1 MDHMIGRSLGKYQ
14 IIEPL
19 GEGGM
24 ATVYKAF
31 DPGLERYVAIKIIRA
46 INQIDSDFLIRFQ
59 REARALAKLD
69 HPYILKVLDYGE
81 ENGIPY
87 LVMPYVAH
95 GTLKQ
100 YIHKRFGYQ
109 KALEIILPIAEA
121 LGYAHR
127 RKIIHRDI
135 KPANIL
141 FGESGEPILSDFGI
155 AKMLDAGEQTQLTGT
170 GLGIGTPAYMAPEQ
184 WNGIA
189 DERTDIYA
197 LGIVLY
203 ELITGRCP
211 FQADTPAAILIK
223 QVQDPLP
230 RPISFVPDLPESVEA
245 LLFKALSKD
254 PALRFQ
260 SMDDFIQGMNAVLQG
275 KPVEYALPTQVQI
288 NAGATQIAPKPTL
301 EASQVQK
308 LENTPTKKQKWLP
321 FTIGGGLLLVTGC
334 VIAVLVFSLSN
345 LDLFKGKEPTTVVD
359 SQRTAAPSGLGIEN
373 PSENTQSVET
383 TPIPQTTNTTMV
395 VLTNTPSSVS
405 VIEGMPEDIPIF
417 TPNNGDV
424 TKTTVEGT
432 LMFTYSTNVDRMI
445 VNSFIQEKMEGLNW
459 ELVSTSE
466 MTAQEATMFAF
477 LKDNRNIVITVSTYQ
492 EDQTYLQFIISNQD
506 G

>member
-1 MDHMIGRSLGKYQ
+1 MDQMIGRSLGKYQ
-14 IIEPL
+14 IVEPL

-24 ATVYKAF
+24 ASVYKAF
-31 DPGLERYVAIKIIRA
+31 DPSLERYVAIKIIRA
-46 INQIDSDFLIRFQ
+46 MNQIDSDFLIRFK

-81 ENGIPY
+81 ENDLPY

-100 YIHKRFGYQ
+100 YINKRIGYE
-109 KALEIILPIAEA
+109 KAIEIILPIAEA
-121 LGYAHR
+121 LSYAHN

-141 FGESGEPILSDFGI
+141 FGESEEPILSDFGI

-230 RPISFVPDLPESVEA
+230 RPTKFIPDLPENVEA
-245 LLFKALSKD
+245 LLFKALAKE

-260 SMDDFIQGMNAVLQG
+260 SMQEFIHGMSSVLHG
-275 KPVEYALPTQVQI
+275 RPVDYALPTQVHTD
-288 NAGATQIAPKPTL
+288 AGITQIATKPVSEPILTKP
-301 EASQVQK
+301 EEKS
-308 LENTPTKKQKWLP
+308 KKQKWL
-321 FTIGGGLLLVTGC
+321 
-334 VIAVLVFSLSN
+334 
-345 LDLFKGKEPTTVVD
+345 D
-359 SQRTAAPSGLGIEN
+359 
-373 PSENTQSVET
+373 
-383 TPIPQTTNTTMV
+383 
-395 VLTNTPSSVS
+395 
-405 VIEGMPEDIPIF
+405 
-417 TPNNGDV
+417 
-424 TKTTVEGT
+424 
-432 LMFTYSTNVDRMI
+432 
-445 VNSFIQEKMEGLNW
+445 
-459 ELVSTSE
+459 
-466 MTAQEATMFAF
+466 
-477 LKDNRNIVITVSTYQ
+477 
-492 EDQTYLQFIISNQD
+492 
-506 G
+506 

>member
-1 MDHMIGRSLGKYQ
+1 MIGRSLGKYQ
-14 IIEPL
+14 IIEKL

-24 ATVYKAF
+24 ATVYKAY
-31 DPGLERYVAIKIIRA
+31 DPSLERYVAIKVIRA
-46 INQIDSDFLIRFQ
+46 MNQIDSDFLIRFQ

-81 ENGIPY
+81 EGGIPY
-87 LVMPYVAH
+87 LVMPFVAH

-100 YIHKRFGYQ
+100 YINKRIGFK
-109 KALEIILPIAEA
+109 KAIEIIIPIAEA
-121 LGYAHR
+121 LSYAHK

-155 AKMLDAGEQTQLTGT
+155 AKMLDAGDQTQLTGT

-184 WNGIA
+184 WNGVV

-230 RPISFVPDLPESVEA
+230 RPKNFIPDLPENVET
-245 LLFKALSKD
+245 LLFKALAKDSKF
-254 PALRFQ
+254 RFQ
-260 SMDDFIQGMNAVLQG
+260 NMQDFVEAMNTVLLG
-275 KPVEYALPTQVQI
+275 RPVDYALPTQLHIPVAEKQI
-288 NAGATQIAPKPTL
+288 SSYKPSDNRLTNQKAGKNDNR
-301 EASQVQK
+301 K
-308 LENTPTKKQKWLP
+308 KWLP
-321 FTIGGGLLLVTGC
+321 VVIGGGVLLVVSC
-334 VIAVLVFSLSN
+334 VVLILIFSLSN
-345 LDLFKGKEPTTVVD
+345 LDFFKGKEPTLI
-359 SQRTAAPSGLGIEN
+359 AEIEN
-373 PSENTQSVET
+373 TPVPTITGEGGNQQITEPSTQLTLTLQATPTEMIVATKTVASVET
-383 TPIPQTTNTTMV
+383 
-395 VLTNTPSSVS
+395 
-405 VIEGMPEDIPIF
+405 IENLPDDIPVF

-424 TKTTVEGT
+424 TITTVEGS
-432 LMFTYSTNVDRMI
+432 LMFSYSTNENRETVLT
-445 VNSFIQEKMEGLNW
+445 FMEDEMTKSNW

-466 MTAQEATMFAF
+466 MAAQGASMKAF
-477 LKDNRNIVITVSTYQ
+477 MKGDRTTVITVSSYQ
-492 EDQTYLQFIISNQD
+492 ETQTYIQLIIADES
-506 G
+506 

>member
-1 MDHMIGRSLGKYQ
+1 MDGMIGKSLGKYQ

-31 DPGLERYVAIKIIRA
+31 DPSLERYVAIKIIRA
-46 INQIDSDFLIRFQ
+46 MNQIDSDFLIRFQ

-81 ENGIPY
+81 ENGVPY
-87 LVMPYVAH
+87 LVMPYVSH

-100 YIHKRFGYQ
+100 YTRTRLPYE
-109 KALEIILPIAEA
+109 KAIDIIIPIAEA
-121 LGYAHR
+121 LSYAHA

-184 WNGIA
+184 WNGTA

-230 RPISFVPDLPESVEA
+230 RPKTFIPELPESVEA
-245 LLFKALSKD
+245 LLFKALAKD
-254 PALRFQ
+254 PTLRFQ
-260 SMDDFIQGMNAVLQG
+260 SMQEFIQGMNAVLHG
-275 KPVEYALPTQVQI
+275 KTISYALPTQVQI
-288 NAGATQIAPKPTL
+288 DPNATQIAGKPTVV
-301 EASQVQK
+301 SQPLQPVADEQK
-308 LENTPTKKQKWLP
+308 KKPKWLP
-321 FTIGGGLLLVTGC
+321 LAIGGGALLVVAC
-334 VIAVLVFSLSN
+334 IVIALVIGISKF
-345 LDLFKGKEPTTVVD
+345 DLFNRSEPTSVVQSDTELPSQQTV
-359 SQRTAAPSGLGIEN
+359 QNEPTQSGLSATTSNVQSMPTGEIL
-373 PSENTQSVET
+373 STNTSQSVD
-383 TPIPQTTNTTMV
+383 
-395 VLTNTPSSVS
+395 
-405 VIEGMPEDIPIF
+405 VIEELPVDIPVF

-424 TKTTVEGT
+424 MKTTNEGT
-432 LMFTYSTNVDRMI
+432 LMISYSTSEESEI
-445 VNSFIQEKMEGLNW
+445 VTTFFTEEMKKQNW
-459 ELVSTSE
+459 NLMSTSE
-466 MTAQEATMFAF
+466 MSAQNMVMYAYE
-477 LKDNRNIVITVSTYQ
+477 KDTRTVVVYIVLDQYNRTFIQVMVP
-492 EDQTYLQFIISNQD
+492 ED
-506 G
+506 GG

>member
-1 MDHMIGRSLGKYQ
+1 MDGMIGRSLGKYQ

-31 DPGLERYVAIKIIRA
+31 DPTLERYVAIKIIRA
-46 INQIDSDFLIRFQ
+46 VNQIDSDFLIRFQ

-81 ENGIPY
+81 ENGVPY

-100 YIHKRFGYQ
+100 YTRTRLSFD
-109 KALEIILPIAEA
+109 KAIEIIIPVAEA
-121 LGYAHR
+121 LSYAHK

-184 WNGIA
+184 WNGAA

-230 RPISFVPDLPESVEA
+230 RPKTFITDLPENVET
-245 LLFKALSKD
+245 LLFKALAKD
-254 PALRFQ
+254 PTLRFQ
-260 SMDDFIQGMNAVLQG
+260 TMQDFIQGMNTVLQG
-275 KPVEYALPTQVQI
+275 KTISYAMPTQVHI
-288 NAGATQIAPKPTL
+288 DPDATQIAGKPTI
-301 EASQVQK
+301 ASQPD
-308 LENTPTKKQKWLP
+308 LPKQEKPANKPKWMLWA
-321 FTIGGGLLLVTGC
+321 IGGGALLVVAC
-334 VIAVLVFSLSN
+334 IVIVLVIGISKFDIFNRS
-345 LDLFKGKEPTTVVD
+345 EPTSVAQNNPEIPTQLVVQSD
-359 SQRTAAPSGLGIEN
+359 PPQNVASPQTTLVMTTPEAEN
-373 PSENTQSVET
+373 LPTNTPQSVET
-383 TPIPQTTNTTMV
+383 IDK
-395 VLTNTPSSVS
+395 L
-405 VIEGMPEDIPIF
+405 PEDIPVF

-424 TKTTVEGT
+424 TTTTAEGN
-432 LMFTYSTNVDRMI
+432 LMFSYSTKADESEVATFFAESMQN
-445 VNSFIQEKMEGLNW
+445 QNW
-459 ELVSTSE
+459 ELISTSVMSAQN
-466 MTAQEATMFAF
+466 MTMSAYA
-477 LKDNRNIVITVSTYQ
+477 KDSRNVVIYVMGNQ
-492 EDQTYLQFIISNQD
+492 NNQTYIQIMIGSE
-506 G
+506 GG

>member
-1 MDHMIGRSLGKYQ
+1 MIGQSLGKYQ
-14 IIEPL
+14 IIEKL

-24 ATVYKAF
+24 ATVYKAY
-31 DPGLERYVAIKIIRA
+31 DPSLERYVAIKVIRA
-46 INQIDSDFLIRFQ
+46 MNQIDSDFLIRFQ

-81 ENGIPY
+81 EGGIPY
-87 LVMPYVAH
+87 LVMPFVAY

-100 YIHKRFGYQ
+100 YINKRIGFK
-109 KALEIILPIAEA
+109 KAIEIIIPIAEA
-121 LGYAHR
+121 LGYAHK

-184 WNGIA
+184 WNGVV

-230 RPISFVPDLPESVEA
+230 RPRNFIPDLPENVET
-245 LLFKALSKD
+245 LLFKALAKD
-254 PALRFQ
+254 AKLRFQ
-260 SMDDFIQGMNAVLQG
+260 NMQDFIEAMNAVLHG
-275 KPVEYALPTQVQI
+275 RPVEYALPTQLHIPV
-288 NAGATQIAPKPTL
+288 AETQIS
-301 EASQVQK
+301 SQKIPENQSIIQK
-308 LENTPTKKQKWLP
+308 GGKEDNRKKWLP
-321 FTIGGGLLLVTGC
+321 LIIGGGALLVVGC
-334 VIAVLVFSLSN
+334 VILILILSLSK
-345 LDLFKGKEPTTVVD
+345 LDPFKGKEPTIIAGIGSTPISTTMDQNRPLEITEPPMQATMAPQATSTEMIVATKTLSSVD
-359 SQRTAAPSGLGIEN
+359 KIEN
-373 PSENTQSVET
+373 
-383 TPIPQTTNTTMV
+383 
-395 VLTNTPSSVS
+395 L
-405 VIEGMPEDIPIF
+405 PEDIPVF

-424 TKTTVEGT
+424 TITTAEGS
-432 LMFTYSTNVDRMI
+432 LMFSYSTNENRETVM
-445 VNSFIQEKMEGLNW
+445 SFFENEMVTSNW

-466 MTAQEATMFAF
+466 MAAQGASMKAF
-477 LKDNRNIVITVSTYQ
+477 MKGDRTTVITVSSYQ
-492 EDQTYLQFIISNQD
+492 EDQTYIQLIIANES
-506 G
+506 